1 MGLGAPPTSDPAGA
15 RGGQPRNRGAGLEPA
30 GPEESPW
37 CPPVRARSP
46 NLPRALL
53 PSPKTGAQRSGANSP
68 EGRGPDGADTRS
80 PRREKRQRP
89 GPAPTRPLPAQRQRS
104 APGAAPACPMELGG
118 AATLALAAGVSCLVL
133 LWAWT
138 RPGRSRLLPPGP
150 TPLPLLGNA
159 LRLLRGDLF
168 TSLMALREQY
178 GPVFSVSLG
187 PRRVVV
193 LCGHEAVKE
202 ALVDHAEA
210 FGSRGQM
217 PTLDRIFQGYG
228 LLLANGVRWKQLR
241 HFSIAALRDLGMG
254 KRLLEERV
262 AAEAQ
267 ALVEEIGETKGSPF
281 EPGRPVSLAVGNVV
295 ASLAFG
301 QRFDPQD
308 QAFLAL
314 LDAIRGLF
322 RELSSPWTQLY
333 EMFSGL
339 LRFLPG
345 PHNRILVHVGVL
357 HDFVTGRMRRNQ
369 ETLDPSCPR
378 DYIDAFLIKMEE
390 EKQNP
395 HSEFHARNLT
405 LSTVHLFFGGTEMV
419 SATLRYGFL
428 LLAKHPEV
436 QGKVHEEIERVVGR
450 DRSPAAEDRSRMP
463 YTQAVIHEVQRFC
476 YVLPLGIPHA
486 VSRDTQFRGYTLPK
500 GTDVLCAL
508 GSALRDP
515 GHFRDPE
522 RFNPGNF
529 LGEDG
534 RFQKNPAFMAF
545 SAGKRICLGEGLAR
559 LELFL
564 FLTTVLQRF
573 ALTWPGDPQ
582 EIDLTPQGS
591 GFWNLPPEYQ
601 ICAVPR

>member
-1 MGLGAPPTSDPAGA
+1 MAVEEHACVCVCVCVCVCLCPSHLLCVRDTQSTIILVPDADCQREATETLSSCVVVRVSLSAWCLSGRRPGQEATRRGRGL
-15 RGGQPRNRGAGLEPA
+15 RRGAKISGM
-30 GPEESPW
+30 SP
-37 CPPVRARSP
+37 RFQRTA
-46 NLPRALL
+46 NLRN
-53 PSPKTGAQRSGANSP
+53 SSP
-68 EGRGPDGADTRS
+68 EDAGTARTF
-80 PRREKRQRP
+80 REFPKGLDR
-89 GPAPTRPLPAQRQRS
+89 
-104 APGAAPACPMELGG
+104 
-118 AATLALAAGVSCLVL
+118 
-133 LWAWT
+133 
-138 RPGRSRLLPPGP
+138 
-150 TPLPLLGNA
+150 
-159 LRLLRGDLF
+159 F
-168 TSLMALREQY
+168 TELREQY